1 MTLLIKLTA
10 LLNAL
15 GWVGIAD
22 SEETVAF
29 GTAVKIL
36 TDSLDKVF
44 R

>member
-15 GWVGIAD
+15 GGVGIAYG
-22 SEETVAF
+22 EQTVTLR
-29 GTAVKIL
+29 TAIEIFA
-36 TDSLDKVF
+36 DSLDKVF